1 MRLNRLSH
9 TWKLVSLFYSHAM
22 YVFLNHKM
30 TIKLIFKM
38 SVLDN
43 WLLYWSYTMIKVL
56 KDQRKEWGS
65 SPEEQEWDFKISHR
79 QHLTL
84 LLVQSYN
91 SGKEREGIYI
101 QLMCLSLSHCIT
113 LVWTISFLW
122 RPQTEGTT
130 LLAGTITVSKL
141 SLAKIPVNFPAL
153 LKNKQ
158 KAEGLYCVCR

>member
-43 WLLYWSYTMIKVL
+43 WLLSWSYTMIKVL

-79 QHLTL
+79 GHLTQ

-91 SGKEREGIYI
+91 SGKRRRLYPADVSFNHSHTV
-101 QLMCLSLSHCIT
+101 QLLSEQLASFKGHNRGDNIT
-113 LVWTISFLW
+113 GWYHYS
-122 RPQTEGTT
+122 Q
-130 LLAGTITVSKL
+130 KL
-141 SLAKIPVNFPAL
+141 SLTTIPVNFPAL